1 LAAYWVAVFRLADLS
16 KKRLKRLSDLH
27 PNASKEKA
35 VLGITWTSKEDKI
48 RDAMNDDYSSWS
60 GFIGNHASSLFT
72 PPKKFSNK
80 ISALRYKLKCLQ
92 NLQES
97 GHRVYHHDPK
107 NQHVYVV
114 RLDSAVWD
122 VRSFQKQNGDQK
134 PPFKGYL
141 YVGQTSKH
149 PDDRYGIH
157 KAKKNGKPH
166 PDSSKKIVHP
176 HGLGLEKNLMS
187 IYANS
192 QYTLLDSL
200 LKEREVAVL
209 LKGQGYATYYN

>member
-1 LAAYWVAVFRLADLS
+1 LAAYWVVVFRLADLS

-48 RDAMNDDYSSWS
+48 QDAMNDDYSSWS
-60 GFIGNHASSLFT
+60 GVIGNHASSLFM
-72 PPKKFSNK
+72 PPKKFTSK

-92 NLQES
+92 KLRKS
-97 GHRVYHHDPK
+97 CHCVYHYDP
-107 NQHVYVV
+107 QTHHVYVV
-114 RLDSAVWD
+114 RLDPPVWK
-122 VRSFQKQNGDQK
+122 VPSFQKQNGDRQ

-149 PDDRYGIH
+149 PDDRYRIH

-176 HGLGLEKNLMS
+176 HGLGLEKTLMS
-187 IYANS
+187 TYANS

-200 LKEREVAVL
+200 LKERELAEL